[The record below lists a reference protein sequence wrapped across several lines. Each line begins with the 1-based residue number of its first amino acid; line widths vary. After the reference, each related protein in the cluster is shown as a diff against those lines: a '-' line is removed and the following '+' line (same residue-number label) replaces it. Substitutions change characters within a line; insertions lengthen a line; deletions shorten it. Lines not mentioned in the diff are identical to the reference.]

1 MGKPIQLSIPHSIY
15 HQLGKIDK
23 ERQGVY
29 RALFRGKLSERDL
42 AAIRKATNK
51 AWALGGNQF
60 KAQIKAK
67 TGRRP
72 VSLGRGGD
80 RKSAAFREG
89 KNQ

>member
-42 AAIRKATNK
+42 GAIREATSK
-51 AWALGGNQF
+51 AWALGGDRF
-60 KAQIKAK
+60 KVQIKAK